1 MTVGPAPD
9 RSTSPDP
16 LGSSLS
22 WALTR
27 SLPGREERWL
37 LRALLHR
44 GPSAQDAW
52 QAFSSRVKNL
62 PGLFRTDTGGRKRLG
77 PLLLASIR
85 ENALPADPGL
95 LTVLKTA
102 YLREELRVKALRKI
116 ARGAF
121 DALRGQ
127 SLSFLVLKGAALSE
141 AVYPD
146 PVLRH
151 THDIDLLV
159 HGDDLERAQEA
170 VAHAGF
176 RSPVV
181 LTGGRGVMVTHRT
194 YTPIL
199 LLVSLYRYPFYQ
211 TDAQAIR
218 RRSKEVILDAVGPI
232 VIPSCADNLLQALGH
247 ASYSPRR
254 SNLLWATDAW
264 MILQSA
270 DSLDWSDFLEAVN
283 ESRLEIP
290 AFVMLRYL
298 KEELDAPV
306 PEGTLETLST
316 LAANAGKLRRDA
328 ALYGARQYGGQHS
341 QLTALLRPGWK
352 ERLNLLRWQVFPSKE
367 YLLWAHG
374 NPPRPLLPAIYL
386 TRPIT
391 YAAEVLKWRLIG
403 LARAFAIRLGIPVR
417 SGTDSD

>member
-1 MTVGPAPD
+1 MTGGPTPE
-9 RSTSPDP
+9 RSTSADP
-16 LGSSLS
+16 LGSSLT

-52 QAFSSRVKNL
+52 HAFSSKVRNL

-77 PLLLASIR
+77 PLLLSSIR

-102 YLREELRVKALRKI
+102 YLREELRVKALRQI

-121 DALRGQ
+121 DALREEG
-127 SLSFLVLKGAALSE
+127 LSFLVLKGAALSE
-141 AVYPD
+141 VVYPD

-159 HGDDLERAQEA
+159 RGDDLERAQEA
-170 VAHAGF
+170 VARAGF
-176 RSPVV
+176 HSPVV
-181 LTGGRGVMVTHRT
+181 LTGGRGTMVTHRT
-194 YTPIL
+194 HTPIL

-218 RRSKEVILDAVGPI
+218 RRSKEVILDALGPI
-232 VIPSCADNLLQALGH
+232 VIPSLADNLLQALGH

-264 MILQSA
+264 TILQGQA
-270 DSLDWSDFLEAVN
+270 SLDWSRFMEAVR

-298 KEELDAPV
+298 KDEIDAPV
-306 PEGTLETLST
+306 PEATLEALST
-316 LAANAGKLRRDA
+316 LAVNAGKLRRDA
-328 ALYGARQYGGQHS
+328 ALYGARQYGEQHA
-341 QLTALLRPGWK
+341 QLTALKRPSWT

-367 YLLWAHG
+367 YVSWAYG
-374 NPPRPLLPAIYL
+374 NPPRLLLPAIYL
-386 TRPIT
+386 TRPLT
-391 YAAEVLKWRLIG
+391 YAAEALKWRLIG

-417 SGTDSD
+417 SETDSD